1 MIKRVNDAA
10 DKARDA
16 LQKKNSDLSD
26 LLSKYRAGS
35 KLWIDIVLIL
45 ILVGLIASNIKVMQ
59 IKGWI
64 PDR

>member
-45 ILVGLIASNIKVMQ
+45 ILVGLIASNIKVM
-59 IKGWI
+59 
-64 PDR
+64 

>member
-10 DKARDA
+10 EKARDA